1 MSADYELVRWNFS
14 HQNSNNNNNIIT
26 IITTP
31 KAFPFPPWTTSMRLP
46 LQQNVDVHSGEPQ
59 GSDMWLMFLVL
70 RPLLLD

>member
-1 MSADYELVRWNFS
+1 MSANYEQQRWNFS
-14 HQNSNNNNNIIT
+14 HQNNNNNIIT

-31 KAFPFPPWTTSMRLP
+31 RAFSFPPWTTSMHLP
-46 LQQNVDVHSGEPQ
+46 LQQDVGVHGGEPQ